1 MIRSCKVVSV
11 LLTALTG
18 LFMVSCA
25 TDQAAKMR
33 AERKTTV
40 GSNVSN
46 SLVAEYRP
54 ADNYGVDFAYYSSFG
69 RSSSSY
75 ELMDNNLS
83 LFGSEDG
90 QRALDRSSMNSFTAA
105 GSWYPWATSAFRVGA
120 GLTQSTGE
128 ISFDSPQ
135 VNADAKWRQVRYDI
149 SSTYLTLPLG
159 WNWIFETLEGFTF
172 GWDIALNYRMLNNS
186 SLTSSDSSIDTANR
200 DAYFKRFEN
209 SQKVVY
215 GSVLSHIGYSF

>member
-90 QRALDRSSMNSFTAA
+90 QHPRFAWALD
-105 GSWYPWATSAFRVGA
+105 
-120 GLTQSTGE
+120 
-128 ISFDSPQ
+128 
-135 VNADAKWRQVRYDI
+135 
-149 SSTYLTLPLG
+149 
-159 WNWIFETLEGFTF
+159 
-172 GWDIALNYRMLNNS
+172 
-186 SLTSSDSSIDTANR
+186 
-200 DAYFKRFEN
+200 
-209 SQKVVY
+209 
-215 GSVLSHIGYSF
+215 